1 MKAKKRS
8 AVLGRAYLIVCLVVA
23 LFPIYWMINTSFKGD
38 AEIYAKIP
46 TLIPHARV
54 CQVFCVS
61 FKKKFYGEGSLPF
74 CDILFFNELPC

>member
-1 MKAKKRS
+1 MS
-8 AVLGRAYLIVCLVVA
+8 NIFCTVLRRLES
-23 LFPIYWMINTSFKGD
+23 IYKTMNFIEG
-38 AEIYAKIP
+38 
-46 TLIPHARV
+46 LRV